1 VNQFVLLGTT
11 IDVPTGTRS
20 SCYRGPKSDETSW
33 HSTTWRGRNFTNLE
47 SFGFFL
53 TRSRVF
59 RPVGKRR
66 RPSVNSHQRA
76 RTGHRCGKDGSR
88 PRNWTAAE
96 LGADRASQW
105 FSAPKEL
112 LQSAELSAR
121 PTLPVFRFGRANSS
135 SIASGL
141 RDHSKIASFGRGI
154 CIAIGHG
161 SLFTIEILH
170 DDGGAA

>member
-1 VNQFVLLGTT
+1 MNHLVLSGTAT
-11 IDVPTGTRS
+11 VVPSGTRS
-20 SCYRGPKSDETSW
+20 SCYRGPKSGVRFWRSTSF
-33 HSTTWRGRNFTNLE
+33 RARNFTNLE

-59 RPVGKRR
+59 RPVGKRAF
-66 RPSVNSHQRA
+66 VNSHQGPW
-76 RTGHRCGKDGSR
+76 TGHRCSKDGSR

-105 FSAPKEL
+105 FSAPREL
-112 LQSAELSAR
+112 LQSAELGAR
-121 PTLPVFRFGRANSS
+121 RTLSVFRFGRANSS

-141 RDHSKIASFGRGI
+141 RDHSNGRGI
-154 CIAIGHG
+154 CIAIRHG
-161 SLFTIEILH
+161 DLFTIEILH

>member
-1 VNQFVLLGTT
+1 VNHLVLSGTAT
-11 IDVPTGTRS
+11 HVLSGTRS
-20 SCYRGPKSDETSW
+20 SCYRGPKSDIRLW
-33 HSTTWRGRNFTNLE
+33 HSTSFRARNFTNLE

-59 RPVGKRR
+59 QPVGKRAF
-66 RPSVNSHQRA
+66 VNSHQRA
-76 RTGHRCGKDGSR
+76 RTGHRCSKDGSR

-105 FSAPKEL
+105 FSAPREL
-112 LQSAELSAR
+112 LQSAELGAR
-121 PTLPVFRFGRANSS
+121 RTLSVIRFGRADSS

-141 RDHSKIASFGRGI
+141 RDHFKIASFGRGI

-161 SLFTIEILH
+161 DLFTIEIPY